1 MAIMTGTSTNTVTS
15 TIMTTI
21 MITIMTMNR
30 GMIMLTDMG
39 MLTS

>member
-30 GMIMLTDMG
+30 GMGMLTDMG